1 MNIVETQEKLLKI
14 GKNKAVKTLQDFKEF
29 SKILSFGEGKEKEN
43 LIEQA
48 KEYVIEKVLKN
59 EFFLSRNEI
68 CNIHYIV
75 SLNDKRIAGK
85 FRERNITIERTKWTG
100 YKVYQLSNV
109 FMDLSRDYK
118 YNKNVGIRE
127 LELCLDIAKSQFFD
141 YDNKK
146 TAILVANALLVNQG
160 FAPFVIDFRS
170 KENPYL
176 LVNFYDEEKINHDK
190 LKENVNAKVTHTAKK
205 ILLAKLITEQQKM
218 TRNILSADMLDIL
231 KKYNKTKIR

>member
-1 MNIVETQEKLLKI
+1 MNIIETEEKLLKI

-43 LIEQA
+43 LIEQV
-48 KEYVIEKVLKN
+48 KEYIIEKVLKN
-59 EFFLSRNEI
+59 KFFLSQDEV
-68 CNIHYIV
+68 CKIHCMV
-75 SLNDKRIAGK
+75 SMYNRATAWK
-85 FRERNITIERTKWTG
+85 FRERNITIDRTKWTG

-109 FMDLSRDYK
+109 FMDLSNDYK
-118 YNKNVGIRE
+118 SSKNVGIRE

-146 TAILVANALLVNQG
+146 TAVLVANALLVNQG

-176 LVNFYDEEKINHDK
+176 LVNFYDEEKINQDK
-190 LKENVNAKVTHTAKK
+190 LKENKNAKIAHIAKK
-205 ILLAKLITEQQKM
+205 ILLAKLITEQQKI
-218 TRNILSADMLDIL
+218 TRQVLHSDMVNVLARYKL
-231 KKYNKTKIR
+231 TKTR